1 MLGTIVNAVAIIIG
15 SLIGITIKK
24 GIPKKISDIVMKGVG
39 LCVLYIGIS
48 GALQGNNTLVLV
60 ISMALGAVIGQLLDL
75 DLRLERLGDF
85 LSKKFKSKDESNTVG
100 EGFVTASLLFCVG
113 AMAIV
118 GPLQSGLSGDNST
131 LYTKSILDGIASII
145 FASQFGLGVI
155 LSSVAVFIYQDVIAV
170 LATWIAPLL
179 TDLAI
184 AEMTCSGSVIIIALA
199 LNVLGITKIKVMNL
213 VPAIFLSP
221 LVLYLFD
228 FISKIFA

>member
-15 SLIGITIKK
+15 SLMGVLIKK
-24 GIPKKISDIVMKGVG
+24 GVPVKISDIVMKAVA

-48 GALQGNNTLVLV
+48 GALKGNNTLVLV
-60 ISMALGAVIGQLLDL
+60 VSMALGAVIGQLLDL
-75 DLRLERLGDF
+75 DKWLHKLGDF
-85 LSKKFKSKDESNTVG
+85 LSKKLKSKDQNMSVG

-118 GPLQSGLSGDNST
+118 GPLQSGLAGDNST

-145 FASQFGLGVI
+145 FASQFGIGVM
-155 LSSVAVFIYQDVIAV
+155 LSAAAVFVYQGAIAV
-170 LATWIAPLL
+170 MATWIAPFLN
-179 TDLAI
+179 DLAI
-184 AEMTCSGSVIIIALA
+184 AEMTCVGSVIIIALA
-199 LNVLGITKIKVMNL
+199 LNILGITKIKVMNL

-228 FISKIFA
+228 FISKILA

>member
-1 MLGTIVNAVAIIIG
+1 MLGTIVNAVAIILG

-48 GALQGNNTLVLV
+48 GALEGNNTLVLV

-75 DLRLERLGDF
+75 DLRLQNLGDF

-155 LSSVAVFIYQDVIAV
+155 LSSIAVFIYQGVIAV
-170 LATWIAPLL
+170 LATWIAPFL

-228 FISKIFA
+228 FISKFLI